1 VKRKHLI
8 SLETYVKL
16 NSFVVALTT
25 TQTVVAIAN
34 THAHTRLLNRPDNY
48 NFANNTI
55 PFR

>member
-1 VKRKHLI
+1 MKRKHLI